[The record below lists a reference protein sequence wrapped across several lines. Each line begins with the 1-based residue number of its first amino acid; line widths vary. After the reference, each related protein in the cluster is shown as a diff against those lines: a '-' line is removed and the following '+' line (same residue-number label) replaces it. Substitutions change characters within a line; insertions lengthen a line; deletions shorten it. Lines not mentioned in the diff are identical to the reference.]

1 MNIHRPLEVAL
12 FIGCLALPLRAETFT
27 PDFRVK
33 AGDISAF
40 LGVDARCSEGLRPF
54 QEGGH
59 GKFYLVGWNRAD
71 QHAAWTLKVDEAG
84 DYEAEVLVRRVSG
97 TAPVVRMEA
106 AGTNLTGMVR
116 ADESGWHRARLDGK
130 IALPAGAVDV
140 TLRFEP
146 AAAGP
151 DFGVELH
158 AIELT
163 RAGMREELL
172 RRAVAQ
178 RADTGW
184 FQRARYGIMVHWTSE
199 SMPRNGDRKPYT
211 EAVDAFDVEAFAGQ
225 MAQTGAGFVVFTTS
239 HAEQMFP
246 APLAALDAVLP
257 GRTSRRD
264 LVADLATALERRGLR
279 LMLYHHLGSSRDPE
293 WLRASGFWDT
303 DTTRFFAHWRAI
315 IGEAGTR
322 YGDRLA
328 GWWLDDGSVTF
339 YAHGA
344 PWEELARAARTGNPN
359 RLIGFNPWELNSPTM
374 FQDLY
379 LGEGNHEPAGCGLR
393 LRRGGD
399 GRFPD
404 GPHAG
409 LQGSACLVA
418 GGAWVHTHRDAGPA
432 GVSWPPEALAA
443 RIRAFMEHRNV
454 PIFNLEITQDG
465 VLSPQ
470 AIDTFR
476 AAAALLSAPPP

>member
-1 MNIHRPLEVAL
+1 MRHLATGL
-12 FIGCLALPLRAETFT
+12 LWCGFALPLRAETFT
-27 PDFRVK
+27 PEYRVR

-40 LGVDARCSEGLRPF
+40 LGVDARCAEGLRPF
-54 QEGGH
+54 QAGGH

-71 QHAAWTLKVDEAG
+71 QHAGWTLKVDEAG

-97 TAPVVRMEA
+97 AAPVVRLEA
-106 AGTNLTGMVR
+106 AGTNLTGRIR
-116 ADESGWHRARLDGK
+116 ADEAGWHRAVLDGK
-130 IALPAGAVDV
+130 IALPAGEVNV

-146 AAAGP
+146 SAAGQE
-151 DFGVELH
+151 FGVEVH
-158 AIELT
+158 AIELA
-163 RAGMREELL
+163 RAGVRDELR

-199 SMPRNGDRKPYT
+199 SMPRNGERKPYA
-211 EAVDAFDVEAFAGQ
+211 EAVDAFNVEAFAEQ

-257 GRTSRRD
+257 GRTTRRD
-264 LVADLATALERRGLR
+264 LVADLAAALERRGLR

-293 WLRASGFWDT
+293 WLSASGFWDT
-303 DTTRFFAHWRAI
+303 DTSRFFAHWRAI
-315 IGEAGTR
+315 IGEVGTR

-328 GWWLDDGSVTF
+328 GWWFDDGSVTF

-344 PWEELARAARTGNPN
+344 PWEELTRAARAGNPN

-379 LGEGNHEPAGCGLR
+379 LGEGKHEPAGCGLR

-399 GRFPD
+399 GRYPD
-404 GPHAG
+404 GPHEG

-418 GGAWVHTHRDAGPA
+418 GGTWVHTRRDAEPA
-432 GVSWPPEALAA
+432 AVDGTPEALAG
-443 RIRAFMEHRNV
+443 RIRGFMEHRNV

-465 VLSPQ
+465 VISPQ

-476 AAAALLSAPPP
+476 AAAALLPRE

>member
-1 MNIHRPLEVAL
+1 MRQ
-12 FIGCLALPLRAETFT
+12 LAIRLLCCGPVLPLCAETFT

-33 AGDISAF
+33 TGDISAF
-40 LGVDARCSEGLRPF
+40 LGVDARRAEGLRPF
-54 QEGGH
+54 QSGGH

-71 QHAAWTLKVDEAG
+71 QHAGWTLRVDEAG
-84 DYEAEVLVRRVSG
+84 DYEAEVLVRPVSG
-97 TAPVVRMEA
+97 ATPVIRLEA
-106 AGTNLTGMVR
+106 AGTNLAGRVR

-140 TLRFEP
+140 MLRFES
-146 AAAGP
+146 AAAGQ
-151 DFGVELH
+151 DFAVEVH
-158 AIELT
+158 AIELA
-163 RAGMREELL
+163 RAGVREELR
-172 RRAVAQ
+172 RRAVEQ

-199 SMPRNGDRKPYT
+199 SMPRHGDRKPYA
-211 EAVDAFDVEAFAGQ
+211 EAVDAFNVEAFAEQ

-239 HAEQMFP
+239 HAEQVFP
-246 APLAALDAVLP
+246 APLASLDAVLP
-257 GRTSRRD
+257 ARTTRRD
-264 LVADLATALERRGLR
+264 LVADLAAALERRGLR

-315 IGEAGTR
+315 IGEAGAR

-328 GWWLDDGSVTF
+328 GWWFDDGSVTF

-344 PWEELARAARTGNPN
+344 PWEELARAARAGNPN
-359 RLIGFNPWELNSPTM
+359 SLIGFNPWELNSPTM

-379 LGEGNHEPAGCGLR
+379 LGEGKHEPSGCG

-399 GRFPD
+399 GRYLD
-404 GPHAG
+404 GPHEG
-409 LQGSACLVA
+409 LQGSACLIA
-418 GGAWVHTHRDAGPA
+418 GGTWVHTRRDAEPA
-432 GVSWPPEALAA
+432 GVAGTPEALAA

-465 VLSPQ
+465 VISPQ

-476 AAAALLSAPPP
+476 AAAALLPRE

>member
-1 MNIHRPLEVAL
+1 MNRMQRVVTAL
-12 FIGCLALPLRAETFT
+12 MTLGLALPLCAETFT

-33 AGDISAF
+33 PGDISAF
-40 LGVDARCSEGLRPF
+40 LGVDSRYSGGLRPF
-54 QEGGH
+54 QAGGH
-59 GKFYLVGWNRAD
+59 GKFYLVGWQRAD
-71 QHAAWTLKVDEAG
+71 QQADWTLQVDEAG

-97 TAPVVRMEA
+97 GAPAIRLEA
-106 AGTNLTGMVR
+106 AGTNLTGRVR
-116 ADESGWHRARLDGK
+116 AEEPGWHRARMEGR
-130 IALPAGAVDV
+130 IALPAGKVGVA
-140 TLRFEP
+140 LRFEP
-146 AAAGP
+146 DPAGR
-151 DFGVELH
+151 DFGVEVH
-158 AIELT
+158 AIELS
-163 RAGMREELL
+163 RAGVRDELL
-172 RRAVAQ
+172 RRAVAE

-199 SMPRNGDRKPYT
+199 SMPRHGDRRPYAD
-211 EAVDAFDVEAFAGQ
+211 AVDAFDAEGFAER

-239 HAEQMFP
+239 HAEQVFP

-257 GRTSRRD
+257 GRTTRRD
-264 LVADLATALERRGLR
+264 LVADLAAALERRGLK
-279 LMLYHHLGSSRDPE
+279 LMLYHHLGTTRDPE
-293 WLRASGFWDT
+293 WLRASGFWES
-303 DTTRFFAHWRAI
+303 DTTRFFQNWRAI
-315 IGEAGTR
+315 IGEAGAR
-322 YGDRLA
+322 YGERLA
-328 GWWLDDGSVTF
+328 GWWFDDGSVTF

-344 PWEELARAARTGNPN
+344 PWEELARAARAGNPN

-399 GRFPD
+399 GRYPD

-418 GGAWVHTHRDAGPA
+418 GGTWVHTRRDAEPA
-432 GVSWPPEALAA
+432 GVDWTAEALAA

-465 VLSPQ
+465 WIAPQ
-470 AIDTFR
+470 ALETFR
-476 AAAALLSAPPP
+476 AAAALLPRE